1 METSKRQKYVDYLVG
16 EHGYDARVTPWGIYI
31 EYPKFDDNGT
41 AVVNWRVTEHEL
53 AGLNGIRMPRGFTG
67 GQQYAFSEL
76 RAALHAF
83 TGSRGTMHGARMRI
97 EIDN

>member
-1 METSKRQKYVDYLVG
+1 METTKRQMYVDYLAD

-31 EYPKFDDNGT
+31 EYPNFDDNGS
-41 AVVNWRVTEHEL
+41 AVVKWRVSEHEL
-53 AGLNGIRMPRGFTG
+53 ASLNGIRMPRGFTG

-76 RAALHAF
+76 AAALHAF
-83 TGSRGTMHGARMRI
+83 TGTRGTMHGASMRI